1 MVGNAG
7 VTLLM
12 AGLDTAAALPRPETS
27 AFTTEVATAAVEGTG
42 GVFVVTAAGG
52 VFVATTTLEGCAAL
66 DASDEPTSAELALPL
81 AVPDRVVPVPVP
93 VELASAGADEDALD
107 DTATGLADGLA
118 STALTTGPT
127 TGSWGRGWG
136 RAEVSVAKHVHRK
149 KALRSE
155 GREKDGKGYVYV
167 CEGCEDRGG
176 GRA

>member
-1 MVGNAG
+1 MVGSPG

-12 AGLDTAAALPRPETS
+12 AGLDTAAALPRPETTPPS
-27 AFTTEVATAAVEGTG
+27 AFATELTT
-42 GVFVVTAAGG
+42 AGG

-155 GREKDGKGYVYV
+155 GREKDGKGYVY
-167 CEGCEDRGG
+167 EEDRGDG
-176 GRA
+176 GEDGGFANRGAGRA